1 MKTLVIKIGVN
12 AREDLQQVFK
22 NPKLNAKPNTHTLYL
37 KDSKELYEILS
48 PQRLELLRFITNHPN
63 VEYTINEL
71 ADKLNRRQEAISRD
85 TIMLSKYNIIK
96 KIKNKQKVYIK
107 ALYNSLD
114 LKLAEATS
122 C

>member
-1 MKTLVIKIGVN
+1 MKTLIIKIGVN
-12 AREDLQQVFK
+12 AREDLREVFK

-48 PQRLELLRFITNHPN
+48 PQRLELLMFITSHPN

-71 ADKLNRRQEAISRD
+71 ANKLNRRQEAISRD

-114 LKLAEATS
+114 LKLVGTII